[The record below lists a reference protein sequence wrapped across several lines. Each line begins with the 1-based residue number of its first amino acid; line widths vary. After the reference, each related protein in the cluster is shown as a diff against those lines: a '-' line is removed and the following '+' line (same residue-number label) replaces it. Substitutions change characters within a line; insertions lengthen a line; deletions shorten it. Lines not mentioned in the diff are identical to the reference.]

1 MDIIWAPWRM
11 KYIMGE
17 KEKNCLFCRVAKEK
31 KDRKNYLLF
40 RGKKCFIILNTFP
53 YNNGHL
59 MVTPYRHLANLGDLN
74 REELSELMGLVSKS
88 VGWLKKALA
97 PEGFNIGMNLGKI
110 AGAGIEDHLHIHV
123 VPRWSGD
130 SNFMPTIAQVKVI
143 PELLNNTYRKLL
155 KTIKES

>member
-1 MDIIWAPWRM
+1 MDVIWAPWRM

-17 KEKNCLFCRVAKEK
+17 KEKNCLFCRVAKER

-40 RGKKCFIILNTFP
+40 REGKCFIILNTFP

-59 MVTPYRHLANLGDLN
+59 MVAPYRHLAKLEDLN
-74 REELSELMGLVSKS
+74 REELNELMELVSKS
-88 VGWLKKALA
+88 VGWLKKALK

-110 AGAGIEDHLHIHV
+110 AGAGIEDHLHIHI

-130 SNFMPTIAQVKVI
+130 ANFMPTVAQVKVI
-143 PELLNNTYRKLL
+143 PELLKDTYKKLL
-155 KTIKES
+155 KVINK

>member
-11 KYIMGE
+11 KYIVGE
-17 KEKNCLFCRVAKEK
+17 KEKNCLFCQVAKEK
-31 KDRKNYLLF
+31 KDRKNCLLF
-40 RGKKCFIILNTFP
+40 RGQKCFVLLNTFP

-59 MVTPYRHLANLGDLN
+59 MITPYRHLANLEDLN
-74 REELSELMGLVSKS
+74 RKELNELMELVSKS

-143 PELLNNTYRKLL
+143 PELLKVTYRKLL

>member
-1 MDIIWAPWRM
+1 
-11 KYIMGE
+11 MGE

-40 RGKKCFIILNTFP
+40 RGKKCFVLLNTFP

-59 MVTPYRHLANLGDLN
+59 MVAPYRHLANLEDLN
-74 REELSELMGLVSKS
+74 REELSELMGLVSRS
-88 VGWLKKALA
+88 VGWLKKALK

-110 AGAGIEDHLHIHV
+110 AGAGIEDHLHIHI

-130 SNFMPTIAQVKVI
+130 ANFMPTIAQVKVI
-143 PELLNNTYRKLL
+143 PELPKDTYRKLL
-155 KTIKES
+155 KTIKQS

>member
-31 KDRKNYLLF
+31 RDRKNYLLF
-40 RGKKCFIILNTFP
+40 RGEKCFVILNTFP

-59 MVTPYRHLANLGDLN
+59 MIAPYRHLANLEDLN
-74 REELSELMGLVSKS
+74 REELSDLMGLVSKS
-88 VGWLKKALA
+88 ARWLKKALK

-110 AGAGIEDHLHIHV
+110 AGAGIEGHLHIHV

-143 PELLNNTYRKLL
+143 PELLKDTYKKLRKV
-155 KTIKES
+155 IS

>member
-31 KDRKNYLLF
+31 KDEKNYLLF
-40 RGKKCFIILNTFP
+40 RGQKCFIILNTFP

-59 MVTPYRHLANLGDLN
+59 MVAPYRHLANLEDLN
-74 REELSELMGLVSKS
+74 TEELSELMGLVSKS
-88 VGWLKKALA
+88 VGWLKEALK

-143 PELLNNTYRKLL
+143 PELLKDTYRKLL
-155 KTIKES
+155 KIMK

>member
-1 MDIIWAPWRM
+1 
-11 KYIMGE
+11 MGE

-40 RGKKCFIILNTFP
+40 RGQKCFVILNTFP

-59 MVTPYRHLANLGDLN
+59 MITAYRHLANLEDLN
-74 REELSELMGLVSKS
+74 RKELNELMELVSKS
-88 VGWLKKALA
+88 VGWLKKALQ

-110 AGAGIEDHLHIHV
+110 AGAGIEDHLHIHI

-143 PELLNNTYRKLL
+143 PELLKDTYRKLT
-155 KTIKES
+155 KVINR